1 MKFENIS
8 VLKKNENND
17 TELLEDLCDE
27 RQAVKVSKDI
37 SEDYYNKVH
46 DITKNNYWIIS
57 RLSYFSNL
65 DLYYSVN
72 CN

>member
-8 VLKKNENND
+8 VLKKNENKD

-46 DITKNNYWIIS
+46 DITKNN
-57 RLSYFSNL
+57 
-65 DLYYSVN
+65 
-72 CN
+72 